1 MNYKCLIVDDE
12 PIAIRVVKNHLQNFS
27 NIEVTGECS
36 NAIEALEFLGKQPVD
51 LIFLDIQMPQL
62 TGIELIKS
70 LNHPPLV
77 IVTTA
82 YRDFAVDAFDLD
94 VVDYLLKPF
103 SLARFAKAI
112 GKFYQKENEKKGV
125 TAISQTL
132 QIPGFIFIKADKKN
146 YKVDL
151 NDLVYLESLGD
162 YVNVHTRTDRITT
175 KERITNLVEKLPAS
189 QFLRIHRSY
198 VVSVQYIDAV
208 LSGCVEVG
216 KVKLPIGRNYK
227 EQVDLFVSTGL
238 NSSGLKQ

>member
-1 MNYKCLIVDDE
+1 MKFKCLIIDDE

-27 NIEVTGECS
+27 NIAVAGECS
-36 NAIEALEFLGKQPVD
+36 NAIEALEFLGKQSVD
-51 LIFLDIQMPQL
+51 LIFLDIQMPQI
-62 TGIELIKS
+62 TGIDLIKS

-77 IVTTA
+77 IITTA

-112 GKFYQKENEKKGV
+112 GKFYQKENEKKGA
-125 TAISQTL
+125 TAIPEPAQT
-132 QIPGFIFIKADKKN
+132 PDFIFIKADKKN
-146 YKVDL
+146 YKVAL
-151 NDLVYLESLGD
+151 NDLIYLESLGD
-162 YVNVHTRTDRITT
+162 YVNVYTCTDKITT
-175 KERITNLVEKLPAS
+175 KERISNLSEKLPDS

-198 VVSVQYIDAV
+198 VVSVQYIDAI

-227 EQVDLFVSTGL
+227 EQVDNFVSTGL
-238 NSSGLKQ
+238 NSSELKQ

>member
-1 MNYKCLIVDDE
+1 MKYTCLIVDDE
-12 PIAIRVVKNHLQNFS
+12 PIAVRVVRNHLQNFS
-27 NIEVTGECS
+27 NIEVAGECA

-51 LIFLDIQMPQL
+51 LLFLDIQMPQL

-70 LNHPPLV
+70 MNHPPLV
-77 IVTTA
+77 IITTA

-94 VVDYLLKPF
+94 VIDYLLKPF

-112 GKFYQKENEKKGV
+112 GKFYQKVNEKTGV
-125 TAISQTL
+125 AAVPESA
-132 QIPGFIFIKADKKN
+132 QIPDFIFIKADKKN

-162 YVNVHTRTDRITT
+162 YVNVHTRTDKITT
-175 KERITNLVEKLPAS
+175 KERITNLFEKLPAS

-198 VVSVQYIDAV
+198 VVSVQHIDAI
-208 LSGCVEVG
+208 LSGCIEVG

-227 EQVDLFVSTGL
+227 DQVEAFISKRFT
-238 NSSGLKQ
+238 S